1 MLKNL
6 FGLVLIAVTICACAS
21 TKNVKTEIMTQGI
34 IGTVVEIVGNQMPMK
49 GEDAPKPKGI
59 QAEILVYE
67 KTNISQVAK
76 DQASGLFT
84 NITTKKI
91 ATVVSDSAGKFSI
104 TLPVGVYSLFVKIG
118 NSYYANLFNQ
128 FNDIQTVVVNS
139 GTITTTTIR
148 INRKAV
154 Y

>member
-6 FGLVLIAVTICACAS
+6 FGFVLIAVTICACAS

-34 IGTVVEIVGNQMPMK
+34 TGTVIEIVGNQMPMK
-49 GEDAPKPKGI
+49 GEDVLKPKGI
-59 QAEILVYE
+59 QVEVLVYE
-67 KTNISQVAK
+67 KTNINQVAK
-76 DQASGLFT
+76 DQTTGLFT

-91 ATVVSDSAGKFSI
+91 ATVVSDSAGTFSI
-104 TLPVGVYSLFVKIG
+104 ALPVGVYSLFIKIG

-139 GTITTTTIR
+139 GTITATTLH